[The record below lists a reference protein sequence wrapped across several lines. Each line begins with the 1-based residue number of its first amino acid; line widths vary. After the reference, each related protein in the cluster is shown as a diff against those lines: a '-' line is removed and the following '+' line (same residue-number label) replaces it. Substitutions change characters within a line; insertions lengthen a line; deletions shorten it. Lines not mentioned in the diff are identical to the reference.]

1 MISHHAADEKLL
13 VDYGLLAVTGIID
26 LSYLVRLMI
35 RIAIRQLHR
44 ELMVRPMLACV
55 SVSTAYRPETEMRGR
70 ASAASSG
77 FRVLSAF
84 TWQC

>member
-44 ELMVRPMLACV
+44 ELMVPPMLACF
-55 SVSTAYRPETEMRGR
+55 SVSTASQLEKETRGG

-77 FRVLSAF
+77 FRLLSAF